1 MTTTFDLIDTVLA
14 STADLGVAGLTID
27 AQTITFADGSWLA
40 WTATDTAWSMTPFTP
55 DDVVI
60 DQDADVTLTTLAD
73 RVLARARQMS

>member
-27 AQTITFADGSWLA
+27 AQTITFADSSWLA
-40 WTATDTAWSMTPFTP
+40 WTVTDTAWTMTTFTP
-55 DDVVI
+55 AGDII
-60 DQDADVTLTTLAD
+60 DQDADTSLATLAD